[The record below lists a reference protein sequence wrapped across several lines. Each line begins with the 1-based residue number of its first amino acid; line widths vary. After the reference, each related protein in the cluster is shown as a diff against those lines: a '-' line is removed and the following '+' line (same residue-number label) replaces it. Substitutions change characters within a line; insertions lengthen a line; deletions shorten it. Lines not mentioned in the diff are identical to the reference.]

1 MIKNECIGRKIIA
14 EAENLTVKFRSKSG
28 GEVTAVD
35 EVSFSI
41 MEGETLAVVG
51 ESGSGK
57 TTLMRSM
64 LGLVEPC
71 SGGVSLFGE
80 RLAALKGRGLAASRR
95 RCGYVPQ
102 DPYGAIPP
110 GLSALDAVCEP
121 DIIAGAARTREET
134 RVRARGLLAGLGLTE
149 ERIWRSRAV
158 SLSGGQRQRVE
169 IARALMLS
177 PELLLCDEPTSMQD
191 VSTRADIIEILKKH
205 VTQGASMLFITH
217 DLLLAAKVADRIIV
231 LKSGK
236 LCDEGG
242 AEYIINSPR
251 HPYTIALM
259 KAAPKIRKE
268 DRRD

>member
-1 MIKNECIGRKIIA
+1 MMMDELTGRKIIA
-14 EAENLTVKFRSKSG
+14 EAEKLTVKFRSKNG

-35 EVSFSI
+35 SVSFSI
-41 MEGETLAVVG
+41 KEGETLAIVG

-57 TTLMRSM
+57 TTLMRAM
-64 LGLVEPC
+64 LGLVEPW

-80 RLAALKGRGLAASRR
+80 KLSTLKGRELAAARR

-121 DIIAGAARTREET
+121 DIIAGSARTRAET
-134 RVRARGLLAGLGLTE
+134 RERAISLLTGLGLTE

-191 VSTRADIIEILKKH
+191 VSTRTDVIEILKKH
-205 VTQGASMLFITH
+205 VTQPASMLFITH
-217 DLLLAAKVADRIIV
+217 DLLLAAKIAERIIV

-236 LCDEGG
+236 LCEEGG

-251 HPYTIALM
+251 HPYTVALM
-259 KAAPKIRKE
+259 KAVPKIRKE
-268 DRRD
+268 DWRN